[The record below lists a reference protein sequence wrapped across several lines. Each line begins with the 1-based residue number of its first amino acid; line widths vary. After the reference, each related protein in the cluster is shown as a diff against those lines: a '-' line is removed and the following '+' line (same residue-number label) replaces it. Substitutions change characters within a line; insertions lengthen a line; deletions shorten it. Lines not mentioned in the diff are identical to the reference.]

1 MIDYITEL
9 TDSATTSAYALAATL
24 TVGLLVI
31 ALLAFT
37 ASRNWKIVSTLL
49 ILVASVC
56 FALSLVFADPVID
69 AMLYYVKQFLT

>member
-1 MIDYITEL
+1 MTDYIAEL

-49 ILVASVC
+49 ILVASAC
-56 FALSLVFADPVID
+56 FALALVFSDPVVD
-69 AMLYYVKQFLT
+69 AMIYHIK

>member
-1 MIDYITEL
+1 MTDYIAEL

-37 ASRNWKIVSTLL
+37 ASRNWKIVSAIL

-56 FALSLVFADPVID
+56 FALALVFADPVVD
-69 AMLYYVKQFLT
+69 ATIYHIK

>member
-1 MIDYITEL
+1 MTDYIAEL

-56 FALSLVFADPVID
+56 FALSLVFSDPVID

>member
-1 MIDYITEL
+1 MTDYIAEL

-56 FALSLVFADPVID
+56 FALALVFADPVID
-69 AMLYYVKQFLT
+69 AMIYYVKQFVS

>member
-1 MIDYITEL
+1 MVDYIAEL

-37 ASRNWKIVSTLL
+37 AARHWKIISAIL
-49 ILVASVC
+49 IVPASIC
-56 FALSLVFADPVID
+56 FALSLVFVDPVVD
-69 AMLYYVKQFLT
+69 ATIYHIKQFVV

>member
-1 MIDYITEL
+1 MIDYIAEL

-31 ALLAFT
+31 AMLAFT

>member
-1 MIDYITEL
+1 MTDYIAEL

-31 ALLAFT
+31 SLLAFT

-56 FALSLVFADPVID
+56 FALALVFADPVID
-69 AMLYYVKQFLT
+69 AMIYYVKQFVS

>member
-1 MIDYITEL
+1 MTDYIAEL

-49 ILVASVC
+49 ILVASAC

>member
-1 MIDYITEL
+1 MVDYITEL
-9 TDSATTSAYALAATL
+9 ANSATTSAYALAVTL

-56 FALSLVFADPVID
+56 FALALVFADPVID
-69 AMLYYVKQFLT
+69 AMIYHIK

>member
-1 MIDYITEL
+1 MIDYVIEL
-9 TDSATTSAYALAATL
+9 TDNATTSAYALAATL

-56 FALSLVFADPVID
+56 FALALVFADPVID
-69 AMLYYVKQFLT
+69 AMIYYIKQFVS